1 MSPRMNNS
9 ENNYINSDSDSNEEQ
24 YIENINNNEDDEDDE
39 NYGNNYYNDEN
50 TYKPEEPS
58 LTKYNLVFCELYN
71 TSHGTPNAES
81 QHLFYH
87 YLTIFRYK
95 TLLNTEELESDM
107 RCWNNGYEFIDDY
120 STLSPIRNIENI
132 VTNDWYI
139 KPEIAQCIVLE
150 SGHNVSILKTFW
162 LRLVQRRWKNIF
174 RIRKNILR
182 LRCQPA
188 TLKFREVNG
197 HWPANCE
204 SLPSIRGMLSN
215 V

>member
-9 ENNYINSDSDSNEEQ
+9 ENNYINSNSDSDSNEEQ
-24 YIENINNNEDDEDDE
+24 YIENINNDDDDEE
-39 NYGNNYYNDEN
+39 NFGNYYSNEN
-50 TYKPEEPS
+50 TYEPEEPS

-95 TLLNTEELESDM
+95 KLLNTEKLESDM

-150 SGHNVSILKTFW
+150 SGHNVSIIKTFW
-162 LRLVQRRWKNIF
+162 LKLVQRKWKNIF
-174 RIRKNILR
+174 RERKNILR
-182 LRCQPA
+182 LRCHPVY
-188 TLKFREVNG
+188 LKYREVNG
-197 HWPANCE
+197 HWPANCNI
-204 SLPSIRGMLSN
+204 LPSIQGMLSN